1 MVPRTVALHWSGG
14 KDAALALSRLL
25 ADDAI
30 VVDRLVTTTVDAEG
44 LSTVHDLPVGLVRA
58 QADQIG
64 IPVEFV
70 PLVGPGLEGYDDAM
84 TVAAS
89 RWRSEGV
96 DAVAFGDL
104 ADPGVL
110 GARRDRFEP
119 LGLTVIE
126 PLWDLTPSACIAA
139 YLRSGIRAVTVVVDA
154 SVLRSDAV
162 GRVVDR
168 RFVEELPHGCDP
180 CGERGEYHTFVHDGP
195 FFSQPLSFKMGE
207 IRRIERTIATT
218 DGQRCYR
225 YWAAT
230 PWPTPPVPSAQ

>member
-1 MVPRTVALHWSGG
+1 MVLQTVALHWSGG

-25 ADDAI
+25 ADDAV

-44 LSTVHDLPVGLVRA
+44 LSTVHHLPVGLVRA

-64 IPVEFV
+64 IPIEFV
-70 PLVGPGLEGYDDAM
+70 PLAGPGLDGYDDAM

-110 GARRDRFEP
+110 AARRVRFEP
-119 LGLTVIE
+119 LGFTVIE
-126 PLWDLTPSACIAA
+126 PLWDLTPGACIEAF
-139 YLRSGIRAVTVVVDA
+139 LRSGIRAVTVVVDA
-154 SVLRSDAV
+154 SVLGTDAV
-162 GRVVDR
+162 GRAVDR
-168 RFVEELPHGCDP
+168 RFVEELLHGCDP

-195 FFSQPLSFKMGE
+195 FFGQPVSFTMGE

-225 YWAAT
+225 YWVTT
-230 PWPTPPVPSAQ
+230 PCLTPPVPPAK